1 MAPFTFI
8 SVKLSLK
15 LFGAFLMKVLELQ
28 ERKKINVRNSMAAK
42 NRKMTENRK
51 KNLEKLSRNLIFCVV
66 MP

>member
-8 SVKLSLK
+8 SVELSLK

-28 ERKKINVRNSMAAK
+28 ERKKFNLRNSVAAK

-51 KNLEKLSRNLIFCVV
+51 KKSKKI
-66 MP
+66 